1 MYNKLKNKKE
11 FRYLYTFGAVVL
23 SAFLQALVIQ
33 TFIRPSGLLSSGF
46 TGIAILID
54 RIAGLYG
61 RNIST
66 SLAMVALNLPVA
78 IICIKSISLR
88 FTAFSMLQVF
98 LTSIFLN
105 LFHFNPAFDDM
116 ILNVVFGGALYGL
129 SIAIAI
135 RGNAS
140 TGGTDFIAL
149 YVSNK
154 NGKSIFQY
162 IFIGNVLVLSI
173 FGFLFGWTYAGYSIM
188 FQFIST
194 KVINYFY
201 NRYEQVTLQIT
212 TEHGKEVIDA
222 YIAKY
227 RHGISCLDAVGGYS
241 SKKMYVLHTVISF
254 YEVRDIIQLMRAVDP
269 HIIINLLKTQEFFG
283 GFYRA
288 PIDEI

>member
-1 MYNKLKNKKE
+1 MYDQLKKKKE
-11 FRYLYTFGAVVL
+11 FRYLYTLGAVIL
-23 SAFLQALVIQ
+23 SAFVQAFVIQ

-46 TGIAILID
+46 TGLAILID
-54 RIAGLYG
+54 RVAGLYG
-61 RNIST
+61 KNIPT
-66 SLAMVALNLPVA
+66 SLGLIALNLPVA
-78 IICIKSISLR
+78 MICIKSISIR

-98 LTSIFLN
+98 LSSFFLN
-105 LFHFNPAFDDM
+105 IFHFNPVFDDM
-116 ILNVVFGGALYGL
+116 ILNVFFGGALYGL

-154 NGKSIFQY
+154 NGKSIFGY
-162 IFIGNVLVLSI
+162 IFCANVVVLSI
-173 FGFLFGWTYAGYSIM
+173 FGYLFGWAYAGYSIM
-188 FQFIST
+188 FQFVST
-194 KVINYFY
+194 KVINFFY

-222 YIAKY
+222 YIARY

-241 SKKMYVLHTVISF
+241 SKKMYVLHTVISY
-254 YEVRDIIQLMRAVDP
+254 YEIRDIIQLMRSVDP
-269 HIIINLLKTQEFFG
+269 HIIINLLKTQQFYG

-288 PIDEI
+288 PVDEI

>member
-1 MYNKLKNKKE
+1 
-11 FRYLYTFGAVVL
+11 
-23 SAFLQALVIQ
+23 
-33 TFIRPSGLLSSGF
+33 
-46 TGIAILID
+46 
-54 RIAGLYG
+54 
-61 RNIST
+61 
-66 SLAMVALNLPVA
+66 LNLPVA
-78 IICIKSISLR
+78 FICVKSISLR

-98 LTSIFLN
+98 LSSFFLSI
-105 LFHFNPAFDDM
+105 FHFNPVFDDM
-116 ILNVVFGGALYGL
+116 ILNVCFGGALYGL

-135 RGNAS
+135 RGHAS

-154 NGKSIFQY
+154 NGKSIFEV
-162 IFIGNVLVLSI
+162 IFFANVVVLCI
-173 FGFLFGWTYAGYSIM
+173 FGFLFGWAYAGYSIL
-188 FQFIST
+188 FQFVST
-194 KVINYFY
+194 KVIGFFY

-222 YIAKY
+222 YIERY

-254 YEVRDIIQLMRAVDP
+254 YEVREIIQLMRSVDP
-269 HIIINLLKTQEFFG
+269 HIIINLLKTQQFYG

>member
-1 MYNKLKNKKE
+1 MLDRLKKKKE
-11 FRYLYTFGAVVL
+11 FRYVYTFGAVLL
-23 SAFLQALVIQ
+23 SALIQAMVIQ
-33 TFIRPSGLLSSGF
+33 SFIRPSGLLSSGF

-54 RIAGLYG
+54 RVAGLYG
-61 RNIST
+61 KNLPT
-66 SLAMVALNLPVA
+66 SIGLIALNLPVA
-78 IICIKSISLR
+78 FICLKSISFR
-88 FTAFSMLQVF
+88 FTAFSILQVF
-98 LTSIFLN
+98 LTSFFLN
-105 LFHFNPAFDDM
+105 VLHFSPLFDDM
-116 ILNVVFGGALYGL
+116 ILNVCFGGALYGL

-154 NGKSIFQY
+154 NGKSIFGY
-162 IFIGNVLVLSI
+162 IFLANVLVLCI
-173 FGFLFGWTYAGYSIM
+173 FGFLFGWDYAGYSIM
-188 FQFIST
+188 FQFVST
-194 KVINYFY
+194 KVINFFY

-212 TEHGKEVIDA
+212 TEYGKEVIDA

-254 YEVRDIIQLMRAVDP
+254 YEVREIIQLMRSVDP
-269 HIIINLLKTQEFFG
+269 HIIINLLKTQQFYG